1 MKASDADTVYGL
13 KKINRQR
20 WNKNIG
26 RIVGGGVDRNID
38 RDTDREKTAPK
49 RAPLDKRK
57 KQRQQLQKDAAR
69 TLSTMLIYWQNC
81 YNKLSLADMLYV
93 LESVVSSV
101 VLTRLREA
109 IAMNDVNVLTN
120 EGVDY

>member
-26 RIVGGGVDRNID
+26 RIVGGGVDRNI
-38 RDTDREKTAPK
+38 E
-49 RAPLDKRK
+49 RK
-57 KQRQQLQKDAAR
+57 KQRQQLQKDATR
-69 TLSTMLIYWQNC
+69 TLSTMLTHWQNC
-81 YNKLSLADMLYV
+81 YSKLSLADMLYI
-93 LESVVSSV
+93 LESVVSSI

-109 IAMNDVNVLTN
+109 ITMNN
-120 EGVDY
+120 EQ